1 MTSEKSYDT
10 QQRLDDL
17 VQAQT
22 DWADFGSYTASWSKS
37 TGVYRYRKDLAG
49 NVHVQMAVLLVGTT
63 TNGTTIL
70 SSANGLPAGF
80 RIGNFAYFPVRT
92 DQTAAQSAA
101 FYCGSDGHFEC
112 FGIGATATRC
122 DCYFSFF
129 AEN

>member
-10 QQRLDDL
+10 QQRLDAL

-22 DWADFGSYTASWSKS
+22 DWANFGSFLNGWGPATLA
-37 TGVYRYRKDLAG
+37 RYRIDLAG
-49 NVHVQMAVLLVGTT
+49 NVHVQFEVLSPGTT

-80 RIGNFAYFPVRT
+80 RIGNFTYMPVRS
-92 DQTAAQSAA
+92 DALAAQAPA
-101 FYCGSDGHFEC
+101 IYVGSDGHMEC
-112 FGIGATATRC
+112 FGIAAAATRV